1 MKPLFVVKRESME
14 LVLDPKANYKEP
26 IINMK
31 DKTSKPDD
39 LP

>member
-26 IINMK
+26 VFDMK
-31 DKTSKPDD
+31 DKISKPDD